1 MQKKNGNE
9 VVNVEEDIWDYLES
23 QRLKIPQ
30 KVSFYNKSLFSDKDV
45 WVFAPKFDI
54 IIYRF

>member
-1 MQKKNGNE
+1 MQKKEKNGNE

-30 KVSFYNKSLFSDKDV
+30 KVSFHAFLMVTQLGLITIYIDL
-45 WVFAPKFDI
+45 I
-54 IIYRF
+54 IL

>member
-1 MQKKNGNE
+1 M
-9 VVNVEEDIWDYLES
+9 NVEEDIWDYLES

-45 WVFAPKFDI
+45 WVFAPKYNI